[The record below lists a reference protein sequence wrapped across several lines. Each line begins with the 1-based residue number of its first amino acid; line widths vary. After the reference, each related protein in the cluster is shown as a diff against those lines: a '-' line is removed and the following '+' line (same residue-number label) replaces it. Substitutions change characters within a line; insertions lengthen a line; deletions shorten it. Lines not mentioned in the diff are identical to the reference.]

1 MAFDIYRKMFAYLSG
16 VYMIA
21 VTRLDKQ
28 LMYLNPDHIICIEE
42 TPDTVITLFNGNRY
56 IVFDRAVAII
66 NRVIAFR
73 AKISRRAGF
82 RPVKK
87 YLGRVKISQF
97 HTDRNRQE
105 DTAPATNGTHN
116 QTPFHSRD
124 Y

>member
-1 MAFDIYRKMFAYLSG
+1 
-16 VYMIA
+16 MIA

-56 IVFDRAVAII
+56 IVIDRASTII
-66 NRVIAFR
+66 SRIIAFR
-73 AKISRRAGF
+73 ARISHRASLPAAK
-82 RPVKK
+82 R
-87 YLGRVKISQF
+87 YLGRAL
-97 HTDRNRQE
+97 
-105 DTAPATNGTHN
+105 APQQNVPNASDEGTSLHSVGGQN

>member
-1 MAFDIYRKMFAYLSG
+1 
-16 VYMIA
+16 MIA

-56 IVFDRAVAII
+56 IVIDRAGTII
-66 NRVIAFR
+66 SRIVAFR
-73 AKISRRAGF
+73 ARISHRASLPAAK
-82 RPVKK
+82 R
-87 YLGRVKISQF
+87 YLGRNLAHQQYDPKAPDEGNPL
-97 HTDRNRQE
+97 HT
-105 DTAPATNGTHN
+105 PGGHN